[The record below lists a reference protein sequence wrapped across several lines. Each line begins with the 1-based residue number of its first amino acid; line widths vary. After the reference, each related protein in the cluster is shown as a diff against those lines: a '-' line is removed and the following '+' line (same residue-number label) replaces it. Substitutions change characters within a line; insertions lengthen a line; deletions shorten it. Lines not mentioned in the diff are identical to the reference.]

1 MHNGFLYV
9 VTVLIWGSTWL
20 AIEFQL
26 GTVAPEVSV
35 FYRYAL
41 AAVLLFAWCLLRRK
55 SLRFPLAAHGRFML
69 MGLLMFCLNYLL
81 AYKAQIY
88 VTSALAAIMFSTMVW
103 MNMINA
109 RLFFGARSDGRA
121 IAGSLL
127 GVAGIGVIFYPQAG
141 ALSWSDTA
149 LFGSMLAL
157 AGAFLASLG
166 NMVSQDA
173 QNGGLPIVQSNAWGM
188 AYGALFT
195 ALIVVASGEA
205 FSFEWTMS
213 YVVSLVYLAVFGSI
227 IAFGA
232 FLTLLGRIGAHR
244 VGYAMVLFPVVA
256 IALSVL
262 FEGLELT
269 VNLLA
274 GAACVLAG
282 NAFVI
287 RAKKPAV
294 ADNDPVDEPLN
305 PGAAAVAVAEAGL
318 SDRSH
323 RARQ

>member
-1 MHNGFLYV
+1 MNNGVLYV

-41 AAVLLFAWCLLRRK
+41 AAVLLFGWCYLRRK
-55 SLRFPLAAHGRFML
+55 PMRFPPAAHGRFML
-69 MGLLMFCLNYLL
+69 MGLMLFCINYLL
-81 AYKAQIY
+81 AYKAQIFIA
-88 VTSALAAIMFSTMVW
+88 SALSAIMFSTMVW

-109 RLFFGARSDGRA
+109 RLFFAARSDGRA

-127 GVAGIGVIFYPQAG
+127 GVAGLVVIFYPQTSSQ
-141 ALSWSDTA
+141 SWSDAT

-157 AGAFLASLG
+157 AGAFVASLG

-188 AYGALFT
+188 AYGAIFT
-195 ALIVVASGEA
+195 AIIAAASGKS
-205 FSFEWTMS
+205 FTFEWTTD
-213 YVVSLVYLAVFGSI
+213 YVLSLVYLAVFGSI
-227 IAFGA
+227 LAFGA

-256 IALSVL
+256 IALSAL
-262 FEGLELT
+262 FEDLELT
-269 VNLLA
+269 PNLLA

-287 RAKKPAV
+287 RAKKPMAV
-294 ADNDPVDEPLN
+294 ASEPVDEALE
-305 PGAAAVAVAEAGL
+305 PGSVAVAEAGL

>member
-1 MHNGFLYV
+1 MPNSVLYV

-26 GTVAPEVSV
+26 GQVAAEVSV

-41 AAVLLFAWCLLRRK
+41 AAVLLFAWCKATRK
-55 SLRFPLAAHGRFML
+55 SVQFRWHAHLRFML
-69 MGLLMFCLNYLL
+69 MGLLMFCLNYIL
-81 AYKAQIY
+81 AYRAQIF
-88 VTSALAAIMFSTMVW
+88 VTSAVAAIMFSTMVW

-109 RLFFGARSDGRA
+109 RLFFGSQSDARA
-121 IAGSLL
+121 IGGSLL
-127 GVAGIGVIFYPQAG
+127 GVAGLGVIFFPQVAN
-141 ALSWSDTA
+141 LSWSDA
-149 LFGSMLAL
+149 MLFGSLLAL
-157 AGAFLASLG
+157 GGAFVASLG
-166 NMVSQDA
+166 NMVAQDA
-173 QNGGLPIVQSNAWGM
+173 QNRGLPIVQSNAWGM

-195 ALIVVASGEA
+195 GLIAVFSGQE
-205 FSFEWTMS
+205 FTFDSSMS
-213 YVVSLVYLAVFGSI
+213 YVLSLLYLSIFGSI

-256 IALSVL
+256 LALSVL
-262 FEGLELT
+262 FEGLEPT
-269 VNLLA
+269 PNLLA

-287 RAKKPAV
+287 RAKKPPTQDPEHDLV
-294 ADNDPVDEPLN
+294 ATPPA
-305 PGAAAVAVAEAGL
+305 GVAVSGSVV
-318 SDRSH
+318 SDRPH